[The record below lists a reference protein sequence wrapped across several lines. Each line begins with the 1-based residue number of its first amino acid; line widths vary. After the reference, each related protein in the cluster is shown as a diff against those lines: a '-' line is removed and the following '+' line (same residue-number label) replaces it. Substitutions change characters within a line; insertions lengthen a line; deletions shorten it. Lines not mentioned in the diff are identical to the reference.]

1 VEGEEGESVE
11 EGFEASGVAVSPR
24 KTHEAGLELAC
35 CLVFSVKRIFS
46 RRMAMGKEED
56 GGVRRL
62 VGV

>member
-1 VEGEEGESVE
+1 ME